1 MDRGWGRVSSLL
13 VALLASLA
21 CSRQHEPAH
30 PVHPEPEER
39 GLAFVADAPAPEPL
53 LDVRLL
59 GFQVADDDGRR
70 LARVTSAEIARW
82 VAFANE
88 VYRPAG
94 IRFHFGP
101 GDLRLLRSTRI
112 NDVYDDTD
120 PGFAAAKRAAE
131 EVSGR
136 HPDRLVVFFRHGPGR
151 AATGRSF
158 SGTSFNFVVMSGW
171 QDDWHCGHEHLG
183 SFAHELGHHLGLP
196 HTFARSF
203 PDLHQAA
210 AFLDHAGGDARVFDG
225 DGLTDTPP
233 DPSIVSTECL
243 DFEEVELSGAR
254 IPLAR
259 RNIMSYYDQPDSL
272 TAQQIGQARWYLLL
286 RRAYRMKLPKNHPAA
301 ALQAERLELG
311 AQRGGHCFPQVM
323 DQFGVGNWSEGRQL
337 FCAAQG
343 PLAVSVKLPVER
355 SGLQQLELYATRAP
369 DFGIVEVYLDGARLG
384 AFDAWSLGVLASGAI
399 PLGERML
406 RAGTHELTFVVRAK
420 NPASTGF
427 QLGIDAI
434 ALVPREPLS

>member
-1 MDRGWGRVSSLL
+1 MLL
-13 VALLASLA
+13 SLA
-21 CSRQHEPAH
+21 CSRQREPAH
-30 PVHPEPEER
+30 PIHVAPEER
-39 GLAFVADAPAPEPL
+39 GWAFVAEASVPAPL
-53 LDVRLL
+53 LEVRLL

-70 LARVTSAEIARW
+70 LARVTPAEIARW

-112 NDVYDDTD
+112 NDVYDNADA
-120 PGFAAAKRAAE
+120 GFAAVKRAAN

-151 AATGRSF
+151 YATGRGF
-158 SGTSFNFVVMSGW
+158 AGIDFNFVVMPGW
-171 QDDWHCGHEHLG
+171 QDDWHCEHEHLG
-183 SFAHELGHHLGLP
+183 SLAHELGHHLGLP
-196 HTFARSF
+196 HTFARPF
-203 PDLHQAA
+203 QDPDQAA
-210 AFLDHAGGDARVFDG
+210 AFLAQAGGDVRVFDG

-233 DPSIVSTECL
+233 DPSIRSTECL
-243 DFEEVELSGAR
+243 DFEQVELAGVG

-272 TAQQIGQARWYLLL
+272 SAQQIGRVRWYLLF
-286 RRAYRMKLPKNHPAA
+286 RRAYRMKLPRNHPAA
-301 ALQAERLELG
+301 AREAELLELS
-311 AQRGGHCFPQVM
+311 AQPGGRCSTQDM
-323 DQFGVGNWSEGRQL
+323 EQFGVGNWSGGRQL

-343 PLAVSVKLPVER
+343 PQMVTVLLPVER
-355 SGLQQLELYATRAP
+355 PGLQRLELYATRAP
-369 DFGIVEVYLDGARLG
+369 DFGIVEVYLDGVPLG
-384 AFDAWSLGVLASGAI
+384 RAFDAWSFGVLASGAI

-406 RAGTHELTFVVRAK
+406 QAGSHELTFVVRTK

-434 ALVPREPLS
+434 ALTPLQPLS